1 MPACPLAYRE
11 LPQRFTPCR
20 ICRESTVVLHVIWL
34 FDGILRRRSQWKAS
48 CNMRAPGPLQ
58 DLQTRGKERDMNV
71 ERLNTGE
78 QVFNIVMKKIGF
90 GCNVAIP
97 VGKVL
102 RTQTTGRFSSA
113 KHVEEEMKVC

>member
-1 MPACPLAYRE
+1 
-11 LPQRFTPCR
+11 
-20 ICRESTVVLHVIWL
+20 
-34 FDGILRRRSQWKAS
+34 
-48 CNMRAPGPLQ
+48 
-58 DLQTRGKERDMNV
+58 MNV